1 MDKYKLY
8 NLYDDLIYY
17 THNIL
22 KKYPKEEKESLVLD
36 IKNNTYEGMKLIILI
51 FKSYNNESKINNLNL
66 LDVNI
71 KMLWFLIR
79 LSYKNKYINK
89 RNYYVWSNKLN
100 NINNIIGEYIKLCL
114 KH

>member
-22 KKYPKEEKESLVLD
+22 KKYPQDEKTSLVLD

-71 KMLWFLIR
+71 KMLCFLIR